1 VRDAAIRSKL
11 TGRSRGSRASAEH
24 LSVCAVVAGFLLT
37 GAGCGSSAQSD
48 RGREG
53 TPTVPLSATAPEG
66 ACLGRG
72 AYRTTLFRPRFSFR
86 LGDDNWCYE
95 QVVGWFAPF
104 WWKEKPEFVVFS
116 RPSKVYD
123 PTTGRI
129 VAPPRDFVS
138 WLRRHP
144 GVIFSRSATTTI
156 GRVRAVV
163 LEGGA
168 KGNKSACLWP
178 SNYPGKDQCIG
189 AFEGERLRVTVLK
202 VRQKPLLITTEARL
216 DRWDDFR
223 PNADA
228 FIRTLK
234 FEQ

>member
-104 WWKEKPEFVVFS
+104 WWKEKPQFVVFS

-144 GVIFSRSATTTI
+144 GVIFGRSATTTI

-216 DRWDDFR
+216 DRWDEFR

>member
-1 VRDAAIRSKL
+1 M
-11 TGRSRGSRASAEH
+11 RASVEPR
-24 LSVCAVVAGFLLT
+24 LLCAVVAGLVLA
-37 GAGCGSSAQSD
+37 GAGCSSSAGSD
-48 RGREG
+48 SEREG
-53 TPTVPLSATAPEG
+53 TPTLPLSATAPEG

-72 AYRTTLFRPRFSFR
+72 AYRTTRFRPRFSFR

-116 RPSKVYD
+116 RPSKVYN

-129 VAPPRDFVS
+129 VSPPRDFVS

-144 GVIFSRSATTTI
+144 GVVFSRSATTTI
-156 GRVRAVV
+156 GGIRAVA

-168 KGNKSACLWP
+168 KANKSACLWP
-178 SNYPGKDQCIG
+178 SNYRGKDQCVG

-202 VRQKPLLITTEARL
+202 VRHRPLLITTEARL